1 MDYTIEETAISLI
14 IRLDEW
20 SKAKEVKPGET
31 GRIIAAVLAII
42 VICYIILFVA
52 RIVASLTLP
61 VLVIMGL
68 LVIYRCVSISE
79 VVEGIKELPYMLV
92 SFLNSIV
99 DFIRKANFIR
109 RAFVWLCAFS
119 KILDLFI

>member
-1 MDYTIEETAISLI
+1 EETAISLI

-99 DFIRKANFIR
+99 DFIRKAN
-109 RAFVWLCAFS
+109 
-119 KILDLFI
+119 